1 MTKRETAPKKVQM
14 IDIAR
19 LAGVSPATVSRA
31 LNNSPLIN
39 EETRQ
44 RVVELAKTL
53 NYSINIGAQNLR
65 LGSNRTVGVVIPFN
79 RNNRQHV
86 SDPFFL
92 GMLGSLADALT
103 DRNLDMLLF
112 RVDADNLYDL
122 STAYTTG
129 RAGGII
135 VIGQWGHHDQLNEL
149 ALRRIPFV
157 VWGAQLPRQMY
168 CSVGSDNVSGGRLAT
183 EHLIHQGRRKIAFF
197 GDTSLP
203 EVALRFQGFTEALEH
218 HGLPLD
224 SALVVNTPF
233 TPDEARETVRAFLE
247 RKQPFDGIFAASD
260 LIAMT
265 SMGLL
270 NERGYVIPDELSIV
284 GYDDIEAASHCHPPL
299 TTIKQP
305 LFDGGSKLVDRLV
318 QIMAGEAPE
327 SCLLPTELVVRHSS
341 GKTVALAGR

>member
-1 MTKRETAPKKVQM
+1 
-14 IDIAR
+14 
-19 LAGVSPATVSRA
+19 
-31 LNNSPLIN
+31 
-39 EETRQ
+39 
-44 RVVELAKTL
+44 
-53 NYSINIGAQNLR
+53 
-65 LGSNRTVGVVIPFN
+65 
-79 RNNRQHV
+79 
-86 SDPFFL
+86 
-92 GMLGSLADALT
+92 
-103 DRNLDMLLF
+103 
-112 RVDADNLYDL
+112 
-122 STAYTTG
+122 
-129 RAGGII
+129 
-135 VIGQWGHHDQLNEL
+135 
-149 ALRRIPFV
+149 
-157 VWGAQLPRQMY
+157 
-168 CSVGSDNVSGGRLAT
+168 VSGGRLAT
-183 EHLIHQGRRKIAFF
+183 EHLIHQGRRNIAFF

-318 QIMAGEAPE
+318 RIMAGEAPE